1 VKILITS
8 AFALVLALS
17 VTQVMAAEDNTPAGD
32 GMVILDPS
40 EDNELSATS
49 DLRYFG
55 VRATYFMWTQGRFSF
70 TLDIGLNPAQR
81 YLITGA
87 LTGKSGGNYGQVY
100 ISTICRMRSIDQIVC
115 EVEDDPSDPPSSN
128 IMNLGI
134 TRIIAGATRVS
145 LTLRGDGGLN
155 RAEGTIFRLAD

>member
-1 VKILITS
+1 VKILIAS
-8 AFALVLALS
+8 AFALVLVLP

-32 GMVILDPS
+32 GMVVFDPS

-49 DLRYFG
+49 DSLYFG
-55 VRATYFMWTQGRFSF
+55 VRATYFIWTQGSFSF
-70 TLDIGLNPAQR
+70 TLNISLNPAQR

-87 LTGKSGGNYGQVY
+87 LTGKSGGNYGQIY
-100 ISTICRMRSIDQIVC
+100 ISTICFMRSIDQIVC
-115 EVEDDPSDPPSSN
+115 EVEDEASPSSN
-128 IMNLGI
+128 IMNLSI
-134 TRIIAGATRVS
+134 TRIVAGATRVS